1 MLAFVSSGILG
12 QYDPFAP
19 NGGELLLVYPNVIA
33 VERQLRVLPAD
44 FRLWVCLHE
53 VTHRVQFRANPWLAD
68 HMKQA
73 LAVLTEDVGE
83 DIAEVIG
90 RLGEFVRNRRD
101 GVAAEPNSA
110 GIIGLLRAVQS
121 EPQRRALD
129 QLLVLGTLLEGHADH
144 VMDAVGPAVV
154 PSVAVIRRRFNE
166 RRSASSRRCSGWCGR
181 CWVSTPSSASTPA
194 ARRSSTMWCHGSGWP
209 DSTRSGP
216 APKHCRCQ
224 RKSTSRNDG
233 STGSCSHVAHGGR
246 RIRQQLTGS
255 SDERWCVALSGGPD
269 SLALTAVAATTAA
282 DHGADRRSRAAAGFA
297 ARSPHT
303 AREQALALGC
313 VDAQVLCV
321 DVGTAGGPEAAAP
334 HRPLRVPWTAPAAM
348 RRCCS
353 AHTLDD
359 QAETV
364 LLGLGRG
371 SGARS
376 IAGMRPYDPPWAGPL
391 LGIRR
396 AVTHAACAELGLEPW
411 HDPHNADRRFTR
423 TRLRTEVLPLLEE
436 VLGGGVA
443 EALARTAT
451 ALREDTDTLDEL
463 AQRALE
469 TAVTGDGLDTGRLA
483 ELPEAIRRRVI
494 RSWLLAGGASDL
506 TDKQIRGVD
515 TLVTSWRGQGGVAVG
530 SPLRSQRLI
539 AGRRDGVLTLH
550 REPV

>member
-1 MLAFVSSGILG
+1 MDRQGPLATL
-12 QYDPFAP
+12 QTA
-19 NGGELLLVYPNVIA
+19 
-33 VERQLRVLPAD
+33 
-44 FRLWVCLHE
+44 
-53 VTHRVQFRANPWLAD
+53 
-68 HMKQA
+68 
-73 LAVLTEDVGE
+73 
-83 DIAEVIG
+83 
-90 RLGEFVRNRRD
+90 
-101 GVAAEPNSA
+101 VAAYAS
-110 GIIGLLRAVQS
+110 RY
-121 EPQRRALD
+121 
-129 QLLVLGTLLEGHADH
+129 
-144 VMDAVGPAVV
+144 AVG
-154 PSVAVIRRRFNE
+154 
-166 RRSASSRRCSGWCGR
+166 
-181 CWVSTPSSASTPA
+181 
-194 ARRSSTMWCHGSGWP
+194 
-209 DSTRSGP
+209 
-216 APKHCRCQ
+216 
-224 RKSTSRNDG
+224 
-233 STGSCSHVAHGGR
+233 
-246 RIRQQLTGS
+246 
-255 SDERWCVALSGGPD
+255 DERWCVALSGGPD
-269 SLALTAVAATTAA
+269 SLALTAVAATQRPTTALIVNHRLQPDSERVA
-282 DHGADRRSRAAAGFA
+282 Y
-297 ARSPHT
+297 T
-303 AREQALALGC
+303 AREQALTLGC
-313 VDAQVLCV
+313 VDAQILCV
-321 DVGTAGGPEAAAP
+321 DVGTAGGPEAAA
-334 HRPLRVPWTAPAAM
+334 RTARYGALDGA
-348 RRCCS
+348 RGDAQVLL

-364 LLGLGRG
+364 LLGLSRG

-376 IAGMRPYDPPWAGPL
+376 IAGMRPYYPPWGRPL

-423 TRLRTEVLPLLEE
+423 TRLRTEVLPLLDE

-483 ELPEAIRRRVI
+483 KLPEAIRRRVI